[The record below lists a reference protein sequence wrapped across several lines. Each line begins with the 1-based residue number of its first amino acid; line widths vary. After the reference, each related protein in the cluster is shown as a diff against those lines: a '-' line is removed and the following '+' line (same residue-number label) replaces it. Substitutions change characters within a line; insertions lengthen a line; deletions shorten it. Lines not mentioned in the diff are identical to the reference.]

1 MLLLELLPQLDKVP
15 VIGILRGCP
24 PERVKAVAGAAVEGG
39 LLALEVTFDSQ
50 GAADQVAQVRES
62 FPQLA
67 IGAGTVLERAQ
78 LESAAASGA
87 SFIVTPVI
95 DEEIVIACREVG
107 LPCLMGAAT
116 PTEIWRAHRLG
127 AEGIKVFPAQQL
139 GGPAYLAALRSPLGP
154 LALVP
159 TGGVD
164 AANARAYLESGAVAL
179 GVGSSTFSR
188 RVMQDGDLGAIGRA
202 IEHLVAALP

>member
-1 MLLLELLPQLDKVP
+1 MLLELVPQLGKVP

-24 PERVKAVAGAAVEGG
+24 PDRVEEVAAAAVDAGI
-39 LLALEVTFDSQ
+39 LTLEVTFDSEAAPLQ
-50 GAADQVAQVRES
+50 IARLRGA
-62 FPQLA
+62 FPEAA
-67 IGAGTVLERAQ
+67 IGAGTVLEMADLERA
-78 LESAAASGA
+78 LSNGA

-95 DEEIVIACREVG
+95 EEDIVIACRDLR
-107 LPCLMGAAT
+107 LPCLVGAAT

-127 AEGIKVFPAQQL
+127 AEGIKVFPAEQL

-159 TGGVD
+159 TGGVE

-179 GVGSSTFSR
+179 GVGSSLFPR
-188 RVMQDGDLGAIGRA
+188 QAMQDGDLGTIERA

>member
-1 MLLLELLPQLDKVP
+1 MLLELLPQLDKVP

-24 PERVKAVAGAAVEGG
+24 PERVEEVAFTAVEGG
-39 LLALEVTFDSQ
+39 LLALEVTFDSE
-50 GAADQVAQVRES
+50 GAAGQLAQLRKS

-78 LESAAASGA
+78 LESAASSGA

-95 DEEIVIACREVG
+95 EEDLLGACRELG

-127 AEGIKVFPAQQL
+127 AEGIKVFPAEQL
-139 GGPAYLAALRSPLGP
+139 GGLAYLAALRSPLGP

-179 GVGSSTFSR
+179 GVGSSVFPR
-188 RVMQDGDLGAIGRA
+188 QAMQDGDLSAIGRA
-202 IEHLVAALP
+202 VEHLVAALP